1 MSDAS
6 LQASLHRPAGNPP
19 AAVQPVVGQEQQL
32 KQELVNL
39 TDLSS
44 DLFKTGGAG
53 SQHEKAQTLTAA
65 VNFSQGSSSTTSAP
79 STISTPSTTFTTS
92 ATLIG
97 TSQPVPPQQKGN
109 PDPTK
114 KWGERKAANDAGPK
128 LPPALA
134 SKQGNTKTTTQN
146 VNVVRQ
152 TRYHMPPAD
161 SLPPPVSN
169 PSISSSSTPQNQS
182 DKAEDPGSNPNTYN
196 PTETA
201 AAEEYVLDP
210 HFLKHGTRRETLDL
224 EIRYEPSLDGKGK
237 TSAGDSTQGVPTTR
251 TRQPEG
257 LSDRC
262 KWGTGVVASLSTCV
276 VSLLFIDGP
285 LVAERN
291 DANFSNLLPGIG
303 LAVGAILLIGSAFT
317 LGKTHTH

>member
-19 AAVQPVVGQEQQL
+19 AAVQPVVGQEKQL
-32 KQELVNL
+32 KQEHVNL
-39 TDLSS
+39 TELSS

-53 SQHEKAQTLTAA
+53 PQHDTAKPLTAA
-65 VNFSQGSSSTTSAP
+65 VNFSQVSSSTTSAP
-79 STISTPSTTFTTS
+79 STTSATSTTSS

-97 TSQPVPPQQKGN
+97 TSRTVQPQQKDK
-109 PDPTK
+109 PAPAK
-114 KWGERKAANDAGPK
+114 KWGDRKAANDAGHK
-128 LPPALA
+128 LPPTLA
-134 SKQGNTKTTTQN
+134 SIQGNTNATPQP
-146 VNVVRQ
+146 VNVVGQ
-152 TRYHMPPAD
+152 TKYHMPPAE
-161 SLPPPVSN
+161 SLPPPVSD
-169 PSISSSSTPQNQS
+169 PSISSSSATRTQS
-182 DKAEDPGSNPNTYN
+182 DKSQDPGSNPNTYTYN

-201 AAEEYVLDP
+201 AADEYVLDP

-224 EIRYEPSLDGKGK
+224 EIRLEPSSDGKGK
-237 TSAGDSTQGVPTTR
+237 TSAGDSTQGGPTTQ

-262 KWGTGVVASLSTCV
+262 KWGTGVVASLGTCI

-285 LVAERN
+285 YVEERN

-303 LAVGAILLIGSAFT
+303 LAAGAILLIGTAFT